1 MHIIDPSGTS
11 ITYTTSKEQNYGDLS
26 VEFTPQEA
34 GKFHIIY
41 LLFKFF
47 KFRFKQKAHMIYD

>member
-1 MHIIDPSGTS
+1 MKSYIKIKLRFHIIDPSGTS

-34 GKFHIIY
+34 GKFDWVH
-41 LLFKFF
+41 LFTEF
-47 KFRFKQKAHMIYD
+47 